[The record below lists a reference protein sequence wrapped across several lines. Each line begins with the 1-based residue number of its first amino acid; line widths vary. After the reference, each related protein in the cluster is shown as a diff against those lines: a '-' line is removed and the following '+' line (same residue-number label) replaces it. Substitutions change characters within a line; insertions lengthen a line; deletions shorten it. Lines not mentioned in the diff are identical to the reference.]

1 MEDKNFEDE
10 DLKDIQDTD
19 KAVQGSQDKD
29 KAAHGSSDN
38 ADNYEKICY
47 MCRRPESKAGPMI
60 TMPGGMCLCHD
71 CMQKAFDTVTKG
83 GMDFSK
89 MPNMPNMPNMP
100 YMGMNFSDLTQM
112 PPVNEIPQRQKLKKK
127 KEPEKQLTMKDIP
140 APHIIKGKLDE
151 YVIGQDKAK
160 KVMAVAVYN
169 HYKRAFLGGTDPDGV
184 VIEKSNILM
193 IGPTGSGKT
202 YLVKTLAKLLDVPLA
217 IADATSLT
225 EAGYIGDDIES
236 VVSKLL
242 AAAGN
247 DVKRAEK
254 GIIFIDE
261 IDKIAKK
268 KQTNTRD
275 VSGESVQQELLKLLE
290 GSTVEV
296 PVGSNQKNAMTPMAT
311 VNTDNILFIC
321 GGAFPDM
328 ENIIKE
334 RLTRKSSM
342 GFGAALKDSY
352 DNDPDILSHVT
363 NEDLRT
369 FGMISEFLGRLPV
382 TVTLKGLDKDMMIRI
397 LKEPKN
403 AILLQYEKL
412 LALDE
417 VKLVFEDDAL
427 SWIAEEA
434 LKRGTGARALRAIL
448 EEFMLDIMYEIPKD
462 PNIGSVVVTRPY
474 LEKKGG
480 PLIQMRQM

>member
-10 DLKDIQDTD
+10 DLKDIQDKD
-19 KAVQGSQDKD
+19 KAAHGSQDKD

-60 TMPGGMCLCHD
+60 TMPGGMCPCHD

-89 MPNMPNMPNMP
+89 MPNMPNMP
-100 YMGMNFSDLTQM
+100 YVGMNFSDLTQM

-127 KEPEKQLTMKDIP
+127 KDSEKQLTMKDIP

-369 FGMISEFLGRLPV
+369 FGMIPEFLGRLPV